1 MIVVLFS
8 EAQSD
13 QSIERKTRVSDPRET
28 VVPKMTLSVFET
40 TYLLE
45 NSPVT
50 LASNELG
57 K

>member
-13 QSIERKTRVSDPRET
+13 QSIERKTRVSDPCET
-28 VVPKMTLSVFET
+28 VVPKMILSTFET

>member
-1 MIVVLFS
+1 MIVLLFS

-13 QSIERKTRVSDPRET
+13 QSIERKTRVSDPCET
-28 VVPKMTLSVFET
+28 VVPKMILSIFET